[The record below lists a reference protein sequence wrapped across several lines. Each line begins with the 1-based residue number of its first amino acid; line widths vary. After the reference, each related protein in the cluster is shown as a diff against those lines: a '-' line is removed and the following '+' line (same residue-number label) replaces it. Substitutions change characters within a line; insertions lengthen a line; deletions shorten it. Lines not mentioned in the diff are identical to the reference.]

1 MREIIHLIIFS
12 LGMLFTLYN
21 LLYANGKIKDKT
33 LRKVT
38 NDRDILLAAL
48 FAYLILMSLDVL

>member
-12 LGMLFTLYN
+12 LGLLFTLYN

-33 LRKVT
+33 LQKVT